1 MLIFIWIQKN
11 SGKPRVFSLS
21 VCTCII
27 SSVWTAFLKGHVK
40 IDSCSHSNLLFI
52 FLSKVRK
59 LMSSFL
65 PKLNFSPCG
74 FRVHQ
79 HGCHPQLG
87 RIFAWCWNSCQE
99 QEQLEV
105 IATNDGKI
113 YVIFQFFAMKQ
124 CLIFISQ
131 RMGRTIDQAMPLC
144 SGLVF
149 KFEFLTC

>member
-11 SGKPRVFSLS
+11 SCKPRVFSLS

-52 FLSKVRK
+52 FLSKVGK
-59 LMSSFL
+59 HMSRFL
-65 PKLNFSPCG
+65 PKLKFCQS

-87 RIFAWCWNSCQE
+87 AIFAWCWNSFRE
-99 QEQLEV
+99 EEQLEV
-105 IATNDGKI
+105 VTNDGKI
-113 YVIFQFFAMKQ
+113 YVIFQFCAMKQ
-124 CLIFISQ
+124 CLMFISQ
-131 RMGRTIDQAMPLC
+131 RMGWHAFDQAMPLC
-144 SGLVF
+144 SG
-149 KFEFLTC
+149 